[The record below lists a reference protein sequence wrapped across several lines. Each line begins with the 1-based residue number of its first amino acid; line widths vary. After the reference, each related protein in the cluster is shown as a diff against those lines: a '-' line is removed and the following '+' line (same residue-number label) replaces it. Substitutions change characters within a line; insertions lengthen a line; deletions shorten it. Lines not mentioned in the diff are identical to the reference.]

1 MMNKRHV
8 ATGLLA
14 GFASAFLVKSSG
26 NATGAISEKEAK
38 AALMT
43 WLDALASHEP
53 DKVEKLLAPEFQ
65 IMRSNGSGYGRKD
78 YLRSLPKFAGKPEF
92 RDFVATSDGD
102 VLVARY
108 NLRLE
113 QKILNKSVQQLA
125 PRLSV
130 MRKVNGTWL
139 MVAHANFAQIG

>member
-8 ATGLLA
+8 AMGLVG
-14 GFASAFLVKSSG
+14 GFASAFLVGSKG
-26 NATGAISEKEAK
+26 NAAGAVSQDEAK
-38 AALMT
+38 AALKM
-43 WLDALASHEP
+43 WLDALASGDP
-53 DKVEKLLAPEFQ
+53 AAVEKILAPEFQ
-65 IMRSNGSGYGRKD
+65 IMRSNGRGYGRTD
-78 YLRSLPKFAGKPEF
+78 YLKALPKFAGKPEF

-113 QKILNKSVQQLA
+113 QKILNKPVQVLA

-130 MRKVNGTWL
+130 MRRIGGKWL